1 MADGPMDDGF
11 GFPGDGDAGLDVD
24 LDFLDDVESMNPG
37 AGPAIKPSSETPS
50 DGMTSDDV
58 AELRARWADVQA
70 SFIDDPSRAC
80 EQADN
85 LVDLALS
92 RLTERFTRERD
103 ELVRRWDRGS
113 EPTDT
118 EELRVAMK
126 GYRSLIDRVLTTE
139 L

>member
-1 MADGPMDDGF
+1 MDDGPMDDGF
-11 GFPGDGDAGLDVD
+11 GFPADGDAGLDVD
-24 LDFLDDVESMNPG
+24 LEFLDDVESMNPG
-37 AGPAIKPSSETPS
+37 AEPAAEPAHEASG
-50 DGMTSDDV
+50 DGLTSNDG
-58 AELRARWADVQA
+58 AELRARWADIQA

-92 RLTERFTRERD
+92 RLTERFARERD
-103 ELVRRWDRGS
+103 DLVRRWDRGN

-118 EELRVAMK
+118 EDLRIAMK